1 MIAGIGFREAAAVA
15 SVLDALDRAG
25 AGHVRR
31 LAVPQAKA
39 RHPAV
44 LGLAALGYHILP
56 IAPDVLAATPTL
68 TASAASRAAH
78 GSGSV
83 AEACALAALAQ
94 AGWSGRLAGPRAI
107 SGDGMATAA
116 LALTGDPE

>member
-1 MIAGIGFREAAAVA
+1 MIAGIGFRDGAGVA
-15 SVLDALDRAG
+15 SILDALDRAG
-25 AGHVRR
+25 AADVRR
-31 LAVPQAKA
+31 LAVPLAKA

-56 IAPDVLAATPTL
+56 VAPEILAATPTL

-78 GSGSV
+78 GTGSV
-83 AEACALAALAQ
+83 AEGCALAALAQ
-94 AGWSGRLAGPRAI
+94 SGCAAWLAGPRAI

-116 LALTGDPE
+116 LALTGERE